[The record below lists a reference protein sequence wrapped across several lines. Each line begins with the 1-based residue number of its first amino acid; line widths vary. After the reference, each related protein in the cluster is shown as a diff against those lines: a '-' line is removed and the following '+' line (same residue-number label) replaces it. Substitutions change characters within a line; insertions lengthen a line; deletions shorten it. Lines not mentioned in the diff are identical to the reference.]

1 MITKIKIRRYWFG
14 DRITKLEEN
23 EIFVFGS
30 NPEGRHGRGA
40 AKAALSFGAKYGVG
54 RGLCG
59 KSYALVTK
67 NLKPN
72 YYEKSTG
79 IKYGRYGNRSV
90 PKSFIKDNILE
101 LYECANNNINNDFL
115 IPYKSSDNN
124 LNGYS
129 FYEIKDMF
137 LSFDVP
143 ENIIFHESWK
153 TFNY

>member
-1 MITKIKIRRYWFG
+1 MRRYWFG
-14 DRITKLEEN
+14 NRITKLEDN

-30 NPEGRHGRGA
+30 NPEGRHGMGA
-40 AKAALSFGAKYGVG
+40 AKAALSFGAKYGIG
-54 RGLCG
+54 RGLSG

-79 IKYGRYGNRSV
+79 IKYGRCGDRSV

-101 LYECANNNINNDFL
+101 LYEFAKNNSLYYFL
-115 IPYKSSDNN
+115 IPYKSSDTN

-129 FYEIKDMF
+129 FDELKDMF
-137 LSFDVP
+137 LSFDIP
-143 ENIIFHESWK
+143 INIVFHESWK
-153 TFNY
+153 TLN